1 MDSDSTS
8 HSAYDLRKTPP
19 KALTFDV
26 FGTVVNWRKTVTST
40 LISTAD
46 EKLSNSSTLSAE
58 TQKTLAQFTAL
69 KWAEFAQEWRN
80 SYMKFVI
87 GYKPNQDEWLD
98 IDTHHRQSLVA
109 ILKQHGLG
117 ELYNEEEVEK
127 LSKVWHFLEPWK
139 DSSEGLQR
147 LGTKFLTSTLS
158 NGNQSL
164 LRDLNEFGNLGF
176 QLLQSAEDF
185 KAYKPHSTVYQGAA
199 KKLGLETGE
208 VVMVAAHLG
217 DLKYAR
223 ATGMRTIYVER
234 EGEEGLDPNSDEYAY
249 AKTWVDMWV
258 AKEEDG
264 LVQVAKRFGL

>member
-1 MDSDSTS
+1 MESDNTT

-40 LISTAD
+40 LISSA
-46 EKLSNSSTLSAE
+46 EAKISNPSTLSAE

-87 GYKPNQDEWLD
+87 SYKPNEDEWLD

-109 ILKQHGLG
+109 ILKKHGLG
-117 ELYNEEEVEK
+117 ELYNEEEIEK

-139 DSSEGLQR
+139 DSSDGLQK
-147 LGTKFLTSTLS
+147 LGTKFVTSTLS
-158 NGNQSL
+158 NGNHSL

-185 KAYKPHSTVYQGAA
+185 KAYKPHSTVYQSAA
-199 KKLGLETGE
+199 RKLGLETGE
-208 VVMVAAHLG
+208 VAMVAAHLG

-234 EGEEGLDPNSDEYAY
+234 EREEGLDPNSDEYVY
-249 AKTWVDMWV
+249 ARTWVDMWV
-258 AKEEDG
+258 SKEEDG
-264 LVQVAKRFGL
+264 LVEVAKRFGL